1 MGFVQV
7 VVMMSRTSACTDCL
21 SGGGRGRTASG
32 DRSVQ
37 AIFLGGKLCGSVAL
51 ASHVFLE
58 GNHIR
63 YEQ

>member
-1 MGFVQV
+1 MGFVQE

-21 SGGGRGRTASG
+21 SGNVR
-32 DRSVQ
+32 
-37 AIFLGGKLCGSVAL
+37 AIFLGGKSCGSVAL